1 MKRVLTVISILL
13 LCSTSGLSQIGGQ
26 PGAYSRMGFGAR
38 GIAMGNAMIAV
49 IAGDAEPYYNP
60 AVVAWTTNREASASA
75 GLLSLDRSLNFL
87 NYTQPLPPKAALSVG
102 IINAGVSNID
112 GRDADAV
119 QTGALRTSENQV
131 RLTFATRLGKIGIG
145 VNIKL
150 LYYHLY
156 TDMTSTT
163 AGVDLGVLY
172 PVNQSL
178 TVAFS
183 IRDINSKYKW
193 DSGKVYGT
201 DGASTTDKFPQLS
214 VLGAAYVLP
223 DSIALVSA
231 DIVFSNAGT
240 TTLQAGAE
248 VPLTPNIALRAGVDR
263 IDLKDKGMGILP
275 AAGFTLRTD
284 LEGWSPTLSYAFAF
298 EPFAPSGLHMIS
310 LGVSF

>member
-13 LCSTSGLSQIGGQ
+13 LFSSPGRSQIGGQ

-38 GIAMGNAMIAV
+38 GIAMGNAMTAV
-49 IAGDAEPYYNP
+49 IGGDAEPYYNP
-60 AVVAWTTNREASASA
+60 AVVAWATNREASASA

-87 NYTQPLPPKAALSVG
+87 NFTQPLPPKAALSVG

-112 GRDADAV
+112 ARDADAV

-201 DGASTTDKFPQLS
+201 DGAATIDKFPQLS

-223 DSIALVSA
+223 DSIALISA